1 MKYIDDP
8 VRMQMEIIKKT
19 CLIAII
25 PLAFSLLSGHLQTF
39 LGLALGLVI
48 STLLLR
54 LKVIQIKRS
63 LAMREEKAVTFI
75 RNRYFIEYI
84 IYFVVLFVAQK
95 NPNLNFM
102 AAAAGLF
109 MQKFTVICWMI
120 VDAVRNGWQH
130 KLDSY

>member
-19 CLIAII
+19 WLIAVI
-25 PLAFSLLSGHLQTF
+25 PLGYSLLSGHLKTF
-39 LGLALGLVI
+39 LGLALGLLI

-63 LAMREEKAVTFI
+63 LAMSEEKAVTFI

-95 NPNLNFM
+95 NPNLNF
-102 AAAAGLF
+102 L
-109 MQKFTVICWMI
+109 
-120 VDAVRNGWQH
+120 
-130 KLDSY
+130 